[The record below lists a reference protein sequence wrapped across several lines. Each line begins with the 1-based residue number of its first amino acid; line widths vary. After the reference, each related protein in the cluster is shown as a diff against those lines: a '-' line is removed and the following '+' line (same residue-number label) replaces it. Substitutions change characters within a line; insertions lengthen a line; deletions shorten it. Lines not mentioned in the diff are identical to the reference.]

1 MNALSIITSVIPH
14 SLAWALIHSL
24 WQGLIIYVALYLIL
38 NIFPDISARIKYY
51 LSFGALTAMVLWFA
65 NTWITEYQQL
75 KGFIVYISGTTTE
88 LAVTNTHSV
97 KTLAAAQHSS
107 VAGSMLPTLE
117 RYFPILIVAYAIGL
131 SFMLS
136 RFLISL
142 LQVQRLK
149 TMGTIPL
156 APQYYNLLTDC
167 KNRLGIA
174 RNIQLYLS
182 NRVSTPMMLGA
193 IKPIILLPLATINH
207 LTIEQMEAIIMHELA
222 HIKRHDYLL
231 NIFQTVAETILFF
244 NPCIWLISA
253 IIRREREH
261 CCDDLVLTGTN
272 NPLPYA
278 KALAI
283 LEGSRLNNNA
293 LALGATGHKNLL
305 LTRIKRIMEM
315 KKQNIN
321 RSQLAIIIAIIIT
334 ITFSI
339 AMFTFTPSF
348 AQKSKKQEQE
358 KAAPATKTVYKSRTV
373 TIDSNGKKTV
383 IEKVSDKPIEEVTT
397 RTPGVKVTIMD
408 DTAGMGGKKVCTKI
422 IVDKSGKQKV
432 IRTVLSPTGEVETE
446 NISEEDAF
454 ADIRKMA
461 EDIKQMTKNLNEA
474 EIDLN
479 AVDWDELKENLD
491 EKLTELTHAAKIKLD
506 IDISKELEAGKKA
519 IREAE
524 IEIEKAGKHHVLV
537 EKRIRK
543 QADADRIQAEKDMEQ
558 SRKDLEQSKR
568 DLEQSKR
575 DIAQGEKNIEQ
586 GKKNIA
592 QGKKN
597 IELAKKIT
605 DECEPMLQQMEQ
617 EGLINRS
624 GNYKIVNDGDVL
636 YINEQKQPA
645 ATYEKYKK
653 YLKGK
658 IIVMKE
664 SNTDKIIKIN

>member
-1 MNALSIITSVIPH
+1 
-14 SLAWALIHSL
+14 
-24 WQGLIIYVALYLIL
+24 
-38 NIFPDISARIKYY
+38 
-51 LSFGALTAMVLWFA
+51 
-65 NTWITEYQQL
+65 
-75 KGFIVYISGTTTE
+75 
-88 LAVTNTHSV
+88 
-97 KTLAAAQHSS
+97 
-107 VAGSMLPTLE
+107 
-117 RYFPILIVAYAIGL
+117 
-131 SFMLS
+131 
-136 RFLISL
+136 
-142 LQVQRLK
+142 
-149 TMGTIPL
+149 
-156 APQYYNLLTDC
+156 
-167 KNRLGIA
+167 
-174 RNIQLYLS
+174 
-182 NRVSTPMMLGA
+182 
-193 IKPIILLPLATINH
+193 
-207 LTIEQMEAIIMHELA
+207 
-222 HIKRHDYLL
+222 
-231 NIFQTVAETILFF
+231 
-244 NPCIWLISA
+244 
-253 IIRREREH
+253 
-261 CCDDLVLTGTN
+261 
-272 NPLPYA
+272 
-278 KALAI
+278 
-283 LEGSRLNNNA
+283 
-293 LALGATGHKNLL
+293 
-305 LTRIKRIMEM
+305 
-315 KKQNIN
+315 
-321 RSQLAIIIAIIIT
+321 
-334 ITFSI
+334 
-339 AMFTFTPSF
+339 
-348 AQKSKKQEQE
+348 
-358 KAAPATKTVYKSRTV
+358 
-373 TIDSNGKKTV
+373 
-383 IEKVSDKPIEEVTT
+383 
-397 RTPGVKVTIMD
+397 MD

-446 NISEEDAF
+446 NINEEDAF

-506 IDISKELEAGKKA
+506 IDISKELEASKKA

-537 EKRIRK
+537 EQRIRK

-586 GKKNIA
+586 GKKNI
-592 QGKKN
+592 
-597 IELAKKIT
+597 ELAKKIT
-605 DECEPMLQQMEQ
+605 NEYEPMLQQMEQ